1 MPFEGLT
8 DQYRQIVMK
17 YAQGKDKINSLI
29 AMQMYLM
36 TIKFQIYKESDENEQ
51 NKVFSKIFTEV

>member
-1 MPFEGLT
+1 
-8 DQYRQIVMK
+8 MK